1 VFSVLSVE
9 FNVEYISENYRID
22 NMSFAHNLI
31 KGNLQNVD
39 YLDYRLLQ
47 HVVVWPILYT
57 YIQYKRSFTIT
68 TPFGIDIGNIVK
80 EQLSHLCVVING
92 CKHKRSFSTFV
103 INAS

>member
-1 VFSVLSVE
+1 MFSVLSVE

-47 HVVVWPILYT
+47 HKIYFIPKY
-57 YIQYKRSFTIT
+57 YRGKRI
-68 TPFGIDIGNIVK
+68 K
-80 EQLSHLCVVING
+80 E
-92 CKHKRSFSTFV
+92 T
-103 INAS
+103 

>member
-1 VFSVLSVE
+1 MFSVLSVE

-47 HVVVWPILYT
+47 QV
-57 YIQYKRSFTIT
+57 
-68 TPFGIDIGNIVK
+68 
-80 EQLSHLCVVING
+80 
-92 CKHKRSFSTFV
+92 
-103 INAS
+103 